1 MKNTFKI
8 LLVMIMLLAVVFTLW
23 ACNDDEEVLTSL
35 PTPVNLGASG
45 STISWSAVD
54 NASAYELIVSNGEPI
69 TTTNTYYNLDISEI
83 GTYLIKVRA
92 LGTNSAGEKIYSDY
106 AEYTFIKSKKLA
118 TPVVNVDGKT
128 VTWAAVEN
136 AQSYSVKVL
145 DGDKNVKYSN
155 DNQTELTLSLEGEEY
170 TAVGKY
176 TIQVKAIPE
185 ASKTEYANSDV
196 GVNYY
201 KVTQKLSTPSI
212 SNVSSTSI
220 RWTSISGI
228 TSYQLKL
235 FKVDGDSKT
244 LKGTYSTTSNS
255 YAFTYMDIADDG
267 KYYCTVKAI
276 GDGEIYLDS
285 DESSRDKTY
294 DLYVVPTI
302 DEASL
307 LLNDGVLSFTSQNVD
322 MLSSFTVSLKTSKAD
337 GSSSMATID
346 KTIWVSDGDLTYT
359 LAGGEYDEQRTY
371 YNEMPAG
378 YVKNTEG
385 YDSTKTYYTFDGV
398 TYTQATGSHSAFIEY
413 FLKYDDIYYE
423 AAKGAPTYTKVDT
436 TTETFNTRY
445 NYYKKTGENTYE
457 LIKSKYVS
465 KGAFADL
472 DSTDNTTK
480 YFELTGTNEY
490 TLLGT
495 YQDIEDADK
504 KGLSDYYVYTSFTS
518 FTTYED
524 IEEYYKASYA
534 EFGESDYTAN
544 TFYIITGANFSTN
557 INDLFYTDNGG
568 TYIYNRSDIAYYGRV
583 FTITVDA
590 QGIHN
595 TVITGDSLTCDKT
608 YISFRFPNK
617 IDKDVAYADSPLKGY
632 FEDAEAYTAF
642 VTAHDGYFAIE
653 SVGDLQYIAKATSE
667 NYVLLQDLDAQGYL
681 WTPIPTFSG
690 IFDGNNHMLSNFVYA
705 STASKF
711 SGLFEQLN
719 GATIKNTYIVNASN
733 EADPLLNVAGIAGQV
748 ISYCNIENSYVKA
761 SFDTAF
767 YAAGLIGNFEDISS
781 NPITANSTILNC
793 QTEISIKNAV
803 RPSGLVAGANYN
815 PSYKLFVKNCISN
828 GSIKVEDYYYS
839 IGSFEALSKNKIGL
853 DDNEEIYAQDGS
865 SYKLLGEFKD
875 RDNPEF
881 KKEDGSYYT
890 AYYKRLVP
898 EYENIFAG
906 GLIGYAAYAEIS
918 NSSAAVEINIT
929 APQAVVCAGG
939 LIGYVD
945 DCTITSSFAGPKYS
959 RDAAKVMTLL
969 ASGSEAAPTTAAVG
983 GFAGFVLNTTITDC
997 YSTIKVS
1004 ARDYFG
1010 GFVGVA
1016 ADDIT
1021 FTRCYAT
1028 GGVSEQTAT
1037 HKGLFYGYIGDETGV
1052 TFDSV
1057 YVLDKNLPVLPH
1069 VMAVSSLNSI
1079 YEAFKTS
1086 NTVAKIEG
1094 FNDQPCEVGAVYAES
1109 YEEEHKTAEDLKS
1122 KAYLALYNSSDDK
1135 VEVLDMT
1142 SSEEVLE
1149 IKIGDN
1155 LSKGTMLWVLQLK
1168 VDENSDG
1175 IDDGTGQRVVI
1186 FVTVT

>member
-23 ACNDDEEVLTSL
+23 ACNDDEEVLASL

-106 AEYTFIKSKKLA
+106 AEYTFVKSKKLA

-145 DGDKNVKYSN
+145 DGDRNVKYSN

-235 FKVDGDSKT
+235 YKVDGDSET

-255 YAFTYMDIADDG
+255 YAFTYMDIEEDG

-276 GDGEIYLDS
+276 GDGEIYVDN
-285 DESSRDKTY
+285 DVSSRDKTY

-302 DEASL
+302 NEAL

-359 LAGGEYDEQRTY
+359 LAGGEYNEQRTY

-385 YDSTKTYYTFDGV
+385 YDSTKTYFTFDGA
-398 TYTQATGSHSAFIEY
+398 TYTEATGSHSAFIEY
-413 FLKYDDIYYE
+413 FVKYDDIYYE

-445 NYYKKTGENTYE
+445 NYFKKTGENSYE
-457 LIKSKYVS
+457 LIKSSYKEYGNYDSLTDDDTIYLKKTGEYEYV
-465 KGAFADL
+465 
-472 DSTDNTTK
+472 
-480 YFELTGTNEY
+480 
-490 TLLGT
+490 LLGKKSEIDT
-495 YQDIEDADK
+495 ADQ
-504 KGLSDYYVYTSFTS
+504 SEAHYYSYVSFTS

-544 TFYIITGANFSTN
+544 TFYIITGAKFTTN

-617 IDKDVAYADSPLKGY
+617 IDKTVAYADSPLKGY
-632 FEDAEAYTAF
+632 FENEEAYTAF
-642 VTAHDGYFAIE
+642 VTAHDGYYAIE

-705 STASKF
+705 STASKS

-748 ISYCNIENSYVKA
+748 ISYCKIENSYVKA

-767 YAAGLIGNFEDISS
+767 YAAGLIGDFEDTTSD
-781 NPITANSTILNC
+781 PITANSTILNC
-793 QTEISIKNAV
+793 QTEISIKNAA
-803 RPSGLVAGANYN
+803 RPSGLVAGAHYN

-853 DDNEEIYAQDGS
+853 DDNEDIYAQDGS

-881 KKEDGSYYT
+881 KKEDGSYYA

-898 EYENIFAG
+898 EHEGIFAG

-945 DCTITSSFAGPKYS
+945 DCTITSSYAGPKYS

-969 ASGSEAAPTTAAVG
+969 ASGSETSPAVG
-983 GFAGFVLNTTITDC
+983 GFVGFVSDSTITDC

-1004 ARDYFG
+1004 ARDNFG
-1010 GFVGVA
+1010 GFVGIA
-1016 ADDIT
+1016 SDDIT

-1037 HKGLFYGYIGDETGV
+1037 HKGLFYGYIGEETSV

-1069 VMAVSSLNSI
+1069 VIAVASLNSI
-1079 YEAFKTS
+1079 YEAFKPS
-1086 NTVAKIEG
+1086 NTVAKIDG
-1094 FNDQPCEVGAVYAES
+1094 FNEQPCVVGAVYAES
-1109 YEEEHKTAEDLKS
+1109 FEEEHKTSGDLKS
-1122 KAYLALYNSSDDK
+1122 KAYLALYNSSEDK

-1142 SSEEVLE
+1142 SSEQVLE

-1155 LSKGTMLWVLQLK
+1155 TSKGTMLWVLQLK